1 MTVEPYPLGGI
12 EEAFA
17 GEGPALQVELLQLIA
32 VALEHDVAL
41 LADALDLF
49 TGGVQ
54 LEEAQGVQ
62 AAERDHE
69 IAILI
74 AARVAILR
82 PITEEGPA
90 DRQGGGGG
98 GAGGQCARRWV
109 RGSGRGGRFWS
120 VGRWCRRWC
129 KPILRL
135 WLLFSGKCLSASGSS
150 PRSRRRRFFPPP

>member
-49 TGGVQ
+49 TGGVE
-54 LEEAQGVQ
+54 LEEAQVVQ

-69 IAILI
+69 IEILI
-74 AARVAILR
+74 AERVAILR
-82 PITEEGPA
+82 AITEEVLA
-90 DRQGGGGG
+90 DGLGGGGEAVLG
-98 GAGGQCARRWV
+98 NIEADDFGTGEE
-109 RGSGRGGRFWS
+109 
-120 VGRWCRRWC
+120 
-129 KPILRL
+129 
-135 WLLFSGKCLSASGSS
+135 LLHFVND
-150 PRSRRRRFFPPP
+150 